1 MSQPG
6 GNAGVAAAEPTGD
19 RARRVDARRNVE
31 AIIEAAA
38 RVLADR
44 PRASMQQ
51 IAEAAGLHRATVHR
65 HFASRD
71 DLLDALRDRT
81 YVATLAALER
91 SLDDPSGSAGD
102 ALERATRAMLE
113 VGDHYRLYR
122 YTSARVPEVQRQRAA
137 LAQRLITVIEQ
148 AQQEGALRNDLPAAA
163 LLTAYGGLLTAALDA
178 MGEGD
183 MDAVEGAAF
192 IRRLLGPS

>member
-1 MSQPG
+1 MTQS
-6 GNAGVAAAEPTGD
+6 AGTAGLAAPESSGD

-31 AIIEAAA
+31 TIIEAAA
-38 RVLADR
+38 RVLAER

-71 DLLDALRDRT
+71 DLLDALRNRT
-81 YVATLAALER
+81 YTATLAALER
-91 SLDDPSGSAGD
+91 SLDDPADSAGD
-102 ALERATRAMLE
+102 ALERATQAMLE

-122 YTSARVPEVQRQRAA
+122 YTAARVPEMQRQRAA
-137 LAQRLITVIEQ
+137 LAQRMITVIEG
-148 AQQEGALRNDLPAAA
+148 AQREGAMRTDLPAAA
-163 LLTAYGGLLTAALDA
+163 LLTAYSGLLTGVLDR
-178 MGEGD
+178 MGEGG

-192 IRRLLGPS
+192 IRRVLGPS